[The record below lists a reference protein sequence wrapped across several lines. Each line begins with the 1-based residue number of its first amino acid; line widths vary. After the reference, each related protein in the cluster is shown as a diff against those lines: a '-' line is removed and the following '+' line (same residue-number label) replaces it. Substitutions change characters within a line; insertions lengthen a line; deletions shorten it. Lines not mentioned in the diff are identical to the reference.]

1 MVKTI
6 LGLILSFTLQQSPAI
21 SINELIE
28 QSLDLDHQTITLE
41 AEVIGEVLERGENA
55 WINVNDGTNA
65 IGIYLTL
72 DQTKQLK
79 VFGDYFNV
87 GDVVRVQGIFERSCV
102 EHGGEMDIHASS
114 IQVIKA
120 GHPITHAI
128 SPWKFV
134 LTIIL
139 MSIALMGLYMKKHF
153 FRKATL
159 EIHEDK

>member
-6 LGLILSFTLQQSPAI
+6 LGLILSFSLQQSPAI
-21 SINELIE
+21 SINDLIE

-65 IGIYLTL
+65 IGIYLSL

-102 EHGGEMDIHASS
+102 EHGGEMDIHAIS

-120 GHPITHAI
+120 GHPITHTI
-128 SPWKFV
+128 SAWKFV

-139 MSIALMGLYMKKHF
+139 MSIALMGLYLKKHF
-153 FRKATL
+153 FKKAPL